1 MEESRLVSTAPSQR
15 TALPQT
21 TWENLSEPGAYVEL
35 GSGDLY
41 RVPEEALVK
50 GASPVIRKQSLGASR
65 LVQVSKNPFVTT
77 IEARM
82 IAAENNVSPNF

>member
-1 MEESRLVSTAPSQR
+1 MISTAPSQK

-41 RVPEEALVK
+41 RVPQEALLQ
-50 GASPVIRKQSLGASR
+50 GRSPVIRKQSLGASR

-77 IEARM
+77 MEARM
-82 IAAENNVSPNF
+82 IAAENNITPNF